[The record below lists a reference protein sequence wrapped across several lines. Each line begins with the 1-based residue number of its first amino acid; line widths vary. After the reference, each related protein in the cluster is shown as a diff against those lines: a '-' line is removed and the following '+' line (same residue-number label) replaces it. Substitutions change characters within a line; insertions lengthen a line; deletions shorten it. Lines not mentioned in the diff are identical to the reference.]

1 MLNRCNSDLSGVCI
15 AMPFNWIAQDDKLIK
30 ICAKGMSHGEL
41 KFQPIQDNDF
51 ATRTV
56 KVEINK

>member
-1 MLNRCNSDLSGVCI
+1 VVFVLRCLLIG
-15 AMPFNWIAQDDKLIK
+15 FAQDDKLIK
-30 ICAKGMSHGEL
+30 FCAKGMSHGEL